1 MDSGPSRRLSR
12 TQLVLIIGGLLVVGV
27 WGLPLAYRV
36 VMAPWS
42 IGLGGRDTLVGTW
55 SGSLRAQQGAEYGL
69 YLDLAYWE
77 RSSSSRRGRR
87 GSRPNLKGRAVL
99 CTPVGERFDYAVTG
113 AAGRSGD
120 IKQLWLEY
128 GDPKLSALNFRLSG
142 AWRPGALALT
152 VPRHNPFLPDGR
164 FVFPRT
170 VSSADPDDYFAPA
183 TLTARDRAT
192 FDAICQRV
200 RR

>member
-1 MDSGPSRRLSR
+1 MD
-12 TQLVLIIGGLLVVGV
+12 
-27 WGLPLAYRV
+27 
-36 VMAPWS
+36 
-42 IGLGGRDTLVGTW
+42 
-55 SGSLRAQQGAEYGL
+55 
-69 YLDLAYWE
+69 E
-77 RSSSSRRGRR
+77 R
-87 GSRPNLKGRAVL
+87 
-99 CTPVGERFDYAVTG
+99 CDYAVTG
-113 AAGRSGD
+113 AADRSGD

>member
-1 MDSGPSRRLSR
+1 MGCTSTWHTGNGAVAPAGVGAAHDRTSRAASALHPRGR
-12 TQLVLIIGGLLVVGV
+12 AV
-27 WGLPLAYRV
+27 RV
-36 VMAPWS
+36 
-42 IGLGGRDTLVGTW
+42 R
-55 SGSLRAQQGAEYGL
+55 RH
-69 YLDLAYWE
+69 
-77 RSSSSRRGRR
+77 RRRGR
-87 GSRPNLKGRAVL
+87 S
-99 CTPVGERFDYAVTG
+99 GE
-113 AAGRSGD
+113 

-170 VSSADPDDYFAPA
+170 VSSADPDDYFALA

>member
-1 MDSGPSRRLSR
+1 MDRRDGPRLTR
-12 TQLVLIIGGLLVVGV
+12 KQVWLIGGTLLVAAF

-36 VMAPWS
+36 VMEPWS
-42 IGLGGRDTLVGTW
+42 IGIGGRDVLLGAW

-69 YLDLAYWE
+69 YLDLAYRE
-77 RSSSSRRGRR
+77 KSVGYRRGAGR
-87 GSRPNLKGRAVL
+87 SQTNLTGRAVL
-99 CTPVGERFDYAVTG
+99 CTPVGQRFEYAVSG
-113 AAGRSGD
+113 SAGRSGD

-128 GDPKLSALNFRLSG
+128 GDPKLSALNFRMSG
-142 AWRPGALALT
+142 AWRQGALTLT

-164 FVFPRT
+164 FITPRT
-170 VSSADPDDYFAPA
+170 VSSADPEDYFAPS

-192 FDAICQRV
+192 FEAICQRI